1 MLQTLERN
9 VSLSSGYLEELSVQY
24 KKQIEDLQMSMRLAS
39 ESLAQSTKTRE
50 RDQFAMKHLQ
60 NEVAN
65 LSAVVANLTLQ
76 MDSLRTWVC

>member
-1 MLQTLERN
+1 M
-9 VSLSSGYLEELSVQY
+9 SLSSGYLEELSVQY
-24 KKQIEDLQMSMRLAS
+24 KKQIEDLQMSMRQAS
-39 ESLAQSTKTRE
+39 ESLTQSAKSRE